1 MLLWLFTMLIKKRIS
16 ILYFLRTIKWD
27 VLAIVVYAFIAGT
40 FDHYGILSQVSIP
53 LGLTSFVGT
62 ILSLLLAFR
71 TSQSYERW
79 WEARV
84 VWGAIVNDSRTLVRQ
99 VRMFMPRTAEG
110 LAVAKDFAR
119 RQGVWCFALSESLRK
134 VDHSDKVTTYFTQT
148 GTDSGNKPN
157 MIINHHANALAA
169 ATDKFTLD
177 PNKQVQIDATL
188 ARLCDS
194 MGKCERIKNTVF
206 PRAYS
211 VLIHF
216 LIYVLMTILPFGLED
231 QSKLVEVSLTIVI
244 PSLFIAIEQTAILM
258 QDPFEN
264 RPTDTPMTQ
273 LSKTIEN
280 TLMEIVDEPAVNKIE
295 PPVSYY
301 IM

>member
-1 MLLWLFTMLIKKRIS
+1 M
-16 ILYFLRTIKWD
+16 
-27 VLAIVVYAFIAGT
+27 LAIICYALLAGT

-53 LGLTSFVGT
+53 LALTSFVGT

-99 VRMFMPRTAEG
+99 VKLFMPKTAEG
-110 LAVAKDFAR
+110 LTVAKDFAR
-119 RQGVWCFALSESLRK
+119 RQSVWCFALGESLRK
-134 VDHSDKVTTYFTQT
+134 LDHSSKVSTYFDQAGIDTA
-148 GTDSGNKPN
+148 NKPN
-157 MIINHHANALAA
+157 MILNHHADALAA
-169 ATDKFTLD
+169 ATEQFTLD
-177 PNKQVQIDATL
+177 PNKEVQIDATL

-231 QSKLVEVSLTIVI
+231 QSKLVEISLTIAI
-244 PSLFIAIEQTAILM
+244 PLLFIAIEQTAILM

-280 TLMEIVDEPAVNKIE
+280 TLMEIVGEPAVNKIE

>member
-1 MLLWLFTMLIKKRIS
+1 MLIKKRIS
-16 ILYFLRTIKWD
+16 VIYFLRTIKWD
-27 VLAIVVYAFIAGT
+27 ILAVVCYATLAGT
-40 FDHYGILSQVSIP
+40 FDHYGILSKVSIP
-53 LGLTSFVGT
+53 LAVTSFTGT

-71 TSQSYERW
+71 TAQSYERW
-79 WEARV
+79 WEART

-99 VRMFMPRTAEG
+99 VMQFMPKTGDG

-119 RQGVWCFALSESLRK
+119 RQSVWCFALGESLRK
-134 VDHSDKVTTYFTQT
+134 VEHSEKVNQYFSQS
-148 GTDSGNKPN
+148 GTDSANKPN
-157 MIINHHANALAA
+157 MILNHHADALASA
-169 ATDKFTLD
+169 SERFQID

-211 VLIHF
+211 LLIHF
-216 LIYVLMTILPFGLED
+216 LIYVLMTLLPFGLED
-231 QSKLVEVSLTIVI
+231 QSKLVEVGLSIII
-244 PSLFIAIEQTAILM
+244 PILFIAIEQTAILM

-264 RPTDTPMTQ
+264 RPTDTPMTA
-273 LSKTIEN
+273 LSKSIEN
-280 TLMEIVDEPAVNKIE
+280 TLMETVGEPPVNKIE
-295 PPVSYY
+295 TPVSYF

>member
-1 MLLWLFTMLIKKRIS
+1 MLIKKRIS
-16 ILYFLRTIKWD
+16 IIYFLRTVRWD
-27 VLAIVVYAFIAGT
+27 MLAIICYALLAGS

-53 LGLTSFVGT
+53 LALTSFAGT
-62 ILSLLLAFR
+62 VLSLLLAFR

-99 VRMFMPRTAEG
+99 VKLFMPQTAEG
-110 LAVAKDFAR
+110 LAVAKEFAR
-119 RQGVWCFALSESLRK
+119 RQGVWCFALGESLRK
-134 VDHSDKVTTYFTQT
+134 LDHSDKVTSYFAKS

-157 MIINHHANALAA
+157 MIINHHSDALAA
-169 ATDKFTLD
+169 ATEQFKLD

-216 LIYVLMTILPFGLED
+216 LIYVLMTLLPFGLED
-231 QSKLVEVSLTIVI
+231 QSKLVEISLTIII
-244 PSLFIAIEQTAILM
+244 PALFIAIEQTAILM

-273 LSKTIEN
+273 LAKTIEN
-280 TLMEIVDEPAVNKIE
+280 TLMEIVGEPPVNQIE
-295 PPVSYY
+295 PPVSYF

>member
-1 MLLWLFTMLIKKRIS
+1 MLIKKRIS
-16 ILYFLRTIKWD
+16 VLYFLKTIKWD
-27 VLAIVVYAFIAGT
+27 ILAIVCYAIIAGT
-40 FDHYGILSQVSIP
+40 FDHYGVVKQVSIP
-53 LGLTSFVGT
+53 LAVTAFAGT

-84 VWGAIVNDSRTLVRQ
+84 VWGAIVNDSRTLIRQ
-99 VRMFMPRTAEG
+99 VKQFMPKNTEG
-110 LAVAKDFAR
+110 LEVAKNFAR
-119 RQGVWCFALSESLRK
+119 RQSVWCFALSESLRK
-134 VDHSDKVTTYFTQT
+134 TGHCTKVTDYFSQT
-148 GTDSGNKPN
+148 GDDSNNKPN
-157 MIINHHANALAA
+157 LILDHHADKLAIA
-169 ATDKFTLD
+169 AEKFDLN
-177 PNKQVQIDATL
+177 PNKQVQIDSTI
-188 ARLCDS
+188 ARLCDA

-211 VLIHF
+211 LLIHF
-216 LIYVLMTILPFGLED
+216 LIYVLMTMLPFGLED
-231 QSKLVEVSLTIVI
+231 QSKFIEISLTIVV

-264 RPTDTPMTQ
+264 RPTDTPMTA
-273 LSKTIEN
+273 LSKSIEN
-280 TLMEIVDEPAVNKIE
+280 TLMEMVGEPPVNVIE

>member
-1 MLLWLFTMLIKKRIS
+1 MLIKKRIS
-16 ILYFLRTIKWD
+16 ILYFLKAIKWD
-27 VLAIVVYAFIAGT
+27 IIAIICYAILAGT
-40 FDHYGILSQVSIP
+40 FDHYGILKEVSIP
-53 LGLTSFVGT
+53 LAVTAFAGT

-79 WEARV
+79 WEARI

-99 VRMFMPRTAEG
+99 VKQFFPQSSDG
-110 LAVAKDFAR
+110 LAIALDFAK
-119 RQGVWCFALSESLRK
+119 RQSVWCFALSESLRK
-134 VDHSDKVTTYFTQT
+134 VEHSSKVTSYFE
-148 GTDSGNKPN
+148 GKGAESANKPN
-157 MIINHHANALAA
+157 RIIDHHADALAQA
-169 ATDKFTLD
+169 SEQFNLN

-188 ARLCDS
+188 VKLCDS

-216 LIYVLMTILPFGLED
+216 LIYVLMTMLPFGLED
-231 QSKLVEVSLTIVI
+231 QSKLVEVSLTIIV

-264 RPTDTPMTQ
+264 RPTDTPMTT

-280 TLMEIVDEPAVNKIE
+280 NLMEIVGEPPVNKIE
-295 PPVSYY
+295 PPTTYY

>member
-1 MLLWLFTMLIKKRIS
+1 MLIKKRIS

-27 VLAIVVYAFIAGT
+27 ILAIICYAMLAGT

-53 LGLTSFVGT
+53 LALTSFIGT

-79 WEARV
+79 WEGRV

-99 VRMFMPRTAEG
+99 VKLFMPQTAEG

-119 RQGVWCFALSESLRK
+119 RQGVWCFALSEALRK
-134 VDHSDKVTTYFTQT
+134 LDHSAKVNTYFN
-148 GTDSGNKPN
+148 GRKGADSTNKPN
-157 MIINHHANALAA
+157 MIINHHADALAA
-169 ATDKFTLD
+169 ATLQFELD
-177 PNKQVQIDATL
+177 ANKQVQIDATL

-216 LIYVLMTILPFGLED
+216 LIYVLMTMLPFGLED
-231 QSKLVEVSLTIVI
+231 QSKLVEISLTVVI

-264 RPTDTPMTQ
+264 RPTDTPMTH